1 MSTVPLGFNID
12 APRWD
17 QSTFVGRLKH
27 FLNITDPRTVLV
39 PEEELDRAKALVE
52 GCRAGLVP
60 PGSSQEQLL
69 YAKKLYDSAF
79 HPDSGEKMNLIG
91 RMSFQVPGG
100 MAITGFMLQ
109 FYRTVPAVVFW
120 QWVNQSFNAFVNYTN
135 RNAASPISLR
145 QIGVAYVTATG
156 AALATAVGLNLYTK
170 RAPPLLA
177 RWVPFAAVAAANCI
191 NIPMMRQQE
200 IINGITVTDGD
211 NNELGRSRR
220 AAVKG
225 ITQVVVSR
233 ITMAAPGMSECK
245 AGGCGTGPW
254 TPLGPTTLPSPASV
268 SPMKKREGGTASQ
281 VSFGLI
287 PQMELI
293 SLSCHSS
300 RSPSSP
306 QASSSQPTACGGHGV
321 LSWQLGPTRTHL
333 MLSGPSPSL
342 SSPASPHLMRPLTCR
357 RPSRRDWEHEEHG
370 PCCLGDGSVWVNI
383 LAVSK
388 HPVALSTTS
397 CCHGLQVDSAAG
409 RALQAGLQEEPDLF
423 SLYLVI
429 LPIIMERL
437 EKFTFMQRIRV
448 LHGPLQVLLCGGF
461 LLFMVPAACAL
472 FPQRWYLSHS
482 FPLLHETSGD
492 FPLP

>member
-1 MSTVPLGFNID
+1 MATIPLGFNID

-17 QSTFVGRLKH
+17 QSTFMGRLKH

-100 MAITGFMLQ
+100 MALTGCMLQ

-120 QWVNQSFNAFVNYTN
+120 QWVNQSFNAIVNYTN

-145 QIGVAYVTATG
+145 QIGVAYVTATST
-156 AALATAVGLNLYTK
+156 ALATAVGLNLYTK

-177 RWVPFAAVAAANCI
+177 RWVPFAAVAAANCV

-200 IINGITVTDGD
+200 IINGITVTDRD
-211 NNELGRSRR
+211 NNELGHSR
-220 AAVKG
+220 
-225 ITQVVVSR
+225 VSLGMGVR
-233 ITMAAPGMSECK
+233 IGAP
-245 AGGCGTGPW
+245 
-254 TPLGPTTLPSPASV
+254 
-268 SPMKKREGGTASQ
+268 
-281 VSFGLI
+281 
-287 PQMELI
+287 
-293 SLSCHSS
+293 
-300 RSPSSP
+300 
-306 QASSSQPTACGGHGV
+306 HG
-321 LSWQLGPTRTHL
+321 R
-333 MLSGPSPSL
+333 
-342 SSPASPHLMRPLTCR
+342 
-357 RPSRRDWEHEEHG
+357 
-370 PCCLGDGSVWVNI
+370 
-383 LAVSK
+383 
-388 HPVALSTTS
+388 
-397 CCHGLQVDSAAG
+397 
-409 RALQAGLQEEPDLF
+409 
-423 SLYLVI
+423 VI

-437 EKFTFMQRIRV
+437 EKFPFMQRIRV

-472 FPQRWYLSHS
+472 FPQRCSLALADLELELRDSIVAKH
-482 FPLLHETSGD
+482 GD
-492 FPLP
+492 KVPYVYFNKGL

>member
-1 MSTVPLGFNID
+1 THTKMATVSLGFNID
-12 APRWD
+12 SPRWD
-17 QSTFVGRLKH
+17 QSTFMGRLKH

-79 HPDSGEKMNLIG
+79 HPDSGEKMNFVG

-100 MAITGFMLQ
+100 MAITGCMLQ

-170 RAPPLLA
+170 QAPPLLA
-177 RWVPFAAVAAANCI
+177 RWVPFAAVAAANCV

-200 IINGITVTDGD
+200 IINGITVTDEN

-225 ITQVVVSR
+225 IAQVVLSR
-233 ITMAAPGMSECK
+233 ITMAAPGM
-245 AGGCGTGPW
+245 
-254 TPLGPTTLPSPASV
+254 
-268 SPMKKREGGTASQ
+268 
-281 VSFGLI
+281 I
-287 PQMELI
+287 
-293 SLSCHSS
+293 
-300 RSPSSP
+300 
-306 QASSSQPTACGGHGV
+306 
-321 LSWQLGPTRTHL
+321 
-333 MLSGPSPSL
+333 
-342 SSPASPHLMRPLTCR
+342 
-357 RPSRRDWEHEEHG
+357 
-370 PCCLGDGSVWVNI
+370 
-383 LAVSK
+383 
-388 HPVALSTTS
+388 
-397 CCHGLQVDSAAG
+397 
-409 RALQAGLQEEPDLF
+409 
-423 SLYLVI
+423 I

-472 FPQRWYLSHS
+472 FPQRCSLALADLEPELRDRIMAKH
-482 FPLLHETSGD
+482 GD
-492 FPLP
+492 KVPYVYFNKGL

>member
-1 MSTVPLGFNID
+1 THTKMATVPLGFNID

-60 PGSSQEQLL
+60 PGSSREQLL

-100 MAITGFMLQ
+100 MALTGFMLQ

-120 QWVNQSFNAFVNYTN
+120 QWVNQSFNAIVNYTN

-156 AALATAVGLNLYTK
+156 TALATAVGLNLYTK

-177 RWVPFAAVAAANCI
+177 RWVPFAAVAAANCV

-200 IINGITVTDGD
+200 IINGVTVTDED

-220 AAVKG
+220 AAAKG
-225 ITQVVVSR
+225 IAQVVVSR
-233 ITMAAPGMSECK
+233 ITMAAPGM
-245 AGGCGTGPW
+245 
-254 TPLGPTTLPSPASV
+254 
-268 SPMKKREGGTASQ
+268 
-281 VSFGLI
+281 I
-287 PQMELI
+287 
-293 SLSCHSS
+293 
-300 RSPSSP
+300 
-306 QASSSQPTACGGHGV
+306 
-321 LSWQLGPTRTHL
+321 
-333 MLSGPSPSL
+333 
-342 SSPASPHLMRPLTCR
+342 
-357 RPSRRDWEHEEHG
+357 
-370 PCCLGDGSVWVNI
+370 
-383 LAVSK
+383 
-388 HPVALSTTS
+388 
-397 CCHGLQVDSAAG
+397 
-409 RALQAGLQEEPDLF
+409 
-423 SLYLVI
+423 I

-437 EKFTFMQRIRV
+437 EKFPFMQRIRV

-461 LLFMVPAACAL
+461 LLFMVPTACAL
-472 FPQRWYLSHS
+472 FPQRCSLALADLERELRESIVAKH
-482 FPLLHETSGD
+482 GD
-492 FPLP
+492 KVPYVYFNKGL

>member
-1 MSTVPLGFNID
+1 TYAKMATDSLSFDID
-12 APRWD
+12 SPRWD

-39 PEEELDRAKALVE
+39 PEKELDQAKALVE
-52 GCRAGLVP
+52 SCRAGLVP

-100 MAITGFMLQ
+100 MAITGCMLQ

-145 QIGVAYVTATG
+145 QIGVAYVTATS

-177 RWVPFAAVAAANCI
+177 RWVPFAAVAAANCV

-200 IINGITVTDGD
+200 IINGITVTDEN

-225 ITQVVVSR
+225 IAQVVLSR
-233 ITMAAPGMSECK
+233 IAMAAPGM
-245 AGGCGTGPW
+245 
-254 TPLGPTTLPSPASV
+254 
-268 SPMKKREGGTASQ
+268 
-281 VSFGLI
+281 I
-287 PQMELI
+287 
-293 SLSCHSS
+293 
-300 RSPSSP
+300 
-306 QASSSQPTACGGHGV
+306 
-321 LSWQLGPTRTHL
+321 
-333 MLSGPSPSL
+333 
-342 SSPASPHLMRPLTCR
+342 
-357 RPSRRDWEHEEHG
+357 
-370 PCCLGDGSVWVNI
+370 
-383 LAVSK
+383 
-388 HPVALSTTS
+388 
-397 CCHGLQVDSAAG
+397 
-409 RALQAGLQEEPDLF
+409 
-423 SLYLVI
+423 I

-472 FPQRWYLSHS
+472 FPQRCSLALADLEVELRDSIMAKH
-482 FPLLHETSGD
+482 GD
-492 FPLP
+492 KVPYVYFNKGL